1 MPTYTRWYRT
11 DSIILAVYNPETGAL
26 SLVSFPRDLYVYIP
40 GLGYNRI
47 NVVMEYGGFELM
59 ARTMEWNFGLR
70 PQYYILVARRA
81 FKEIIEVLGGL
92 EVEVTEPL
100 CDQFKGR
107 FYCVR
112 PGRQWMNADEVL
124 WYVRS
129 RRTSNDFKR
138 IQRQQQVLKSIARRL
153 MSMDAL
159 SRAPELYQVFRR
171 SVQTNIGPQD
181 ALYLAWQ
188 GRRFR
193 PEYVYSY
200 PIGEAY
206 VTPWIKPSGAY
217 VLLPKHEAIQQ
228 LLQQAFSH

>member
-11 DSIILAVYNPETGAL
+11 DSIILAIYNPESGAL
-26 SLVSFPRDLYVYIP
+26 SLVSFPRDLYVFIP
-40 GLGYNRI
+40 GIGYNRI
-47 NVVMEYGGFELM
+47 NVVMEYGGFPLM
-59 ARTMEWNFGLR
+59 VRTLERNFGLR
-70 PQYYILVARRA
+70 PQYYVLVARKA
-81 FKEIIEVLGGL
+81 FKKLIDQLGGL

-100 CDQFKGR
+100 CDEFKGR
-107 FYCVR
+107 YYCVQ
-112 PGRQWMNADEVL
+112 PGRRWMDADEVL

-138 IQRQQQVLKSIARRL
+138 IQRQQQVLKSIVRRL

-159 SRAPELYQVFRR
+159 RRAPELYRTMR
-171 SVQTNIGPQD
+171 ASVETNIGPQD
-181 ALYLAWQ
+181 VLYLAWQ
-188 GRRFR
+188 ARNFD
-193 PEYVYSY
+193 PERVYSY

-217 VLLPKHEAIQQ
+217 VLLPKHQAIQQ